1 MCKNHAKYLNPNR
14 SLGDYVC
21 VASIRYQYFEVKY
34 VLCGINHNYQ
44 FVFKFRGNGIK
55 CPKKFWGNGIKCPKK
70 FWGNGI
76 VI

>member
-34 VLCGINHNYQ
+34 VLCGVNHNYQ
-44 FVFKFRGNGIK
+44 FVFKFRGK
-55 CPKKFWGNGIKCPKK
+55 
-70 FWGNGI
+70 
-76 VI
+76 